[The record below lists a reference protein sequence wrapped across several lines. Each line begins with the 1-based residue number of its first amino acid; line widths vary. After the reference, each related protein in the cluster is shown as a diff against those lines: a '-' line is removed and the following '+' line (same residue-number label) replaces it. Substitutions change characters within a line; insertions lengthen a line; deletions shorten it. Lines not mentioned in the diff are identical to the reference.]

1 MGRSYK
7 LITFGSYRVKILA
20 GLRGAA
26 LFKWQGKKKELLQTF
41 SPLKG
46 SFNDQLSHTS
56 QITLP
61 SRRSL
66 IIYYLAIKA

>member
-1 MGRSYK
+1 MGRSCK
-7 LITFGSYRVKILA
+7 LITSGSYRVKILA

-26 LFKWQGKKKELLQTF
+26 LFKWQEKKELLQTF